1 MLLVSLSDM
10 SDSLGPHGLQYTRLS
25 YPFSW
30 SLLKLLSIEL
40 VMLSNR
46 LILCCP
52 LLLLPSIFLCI
63 RACSNESTLCIRW
76 PKYWSFRFSISPSN
90 AESGLISFRMDWFD
104 LCHPSD
110 SQESSPAP
118 QFKNALIAQLV
129 KNPPAMQRP
138 WWFNSGSGRSSGEGI
153 GYPFQYSWASLVAQL
168 VKNPP
173 AMQEIWVWSLGWE
186 DPLEKGKS
194 THSSIPAWK
203 MDYTVHGI
211 AKSWTLLSN
220 FHFQPSL

>member
-1 MLLVSLSDM
+1 MIQKFCLWFLFHYSFILYVCMLLVSLSDM

-173 AMQEIWVWSLGWE
+173 AMQEIWV
-186 DPLEKGKS
+186 
-194 THSSIPAWK
+194 
-203 MDYTVHGI
+203 
-211 AKSWTLLSN
+211 
-220 FHFQPSL
+220 